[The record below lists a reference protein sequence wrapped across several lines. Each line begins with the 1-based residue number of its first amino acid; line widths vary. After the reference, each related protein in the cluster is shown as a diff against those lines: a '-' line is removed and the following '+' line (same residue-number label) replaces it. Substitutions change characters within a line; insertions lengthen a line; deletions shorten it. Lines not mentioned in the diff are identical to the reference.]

1 MKHSGRDRRSWLTST
16 GALRV
21 PEVGVAFWAIKAL
34 STAMGE
40 STSDYLVHA
49 MLPQLAVLLGFAA
62 FVLALVVQFRQGRYV
77 AWSYW
82 LAVAMVGVFGTMAA
96 DVLHVG
102 LHVPYTASAALYAA
116 VLAGVFLAWWKTEG
130 TLSIHSIDTPRREM
144 FYWAAVAATFA
155 MGTALGDFTAYT
167 LNLGYFPS
175 AALFAAV
182 IAVPALGY
190 ASLRRHAILFFWL
203 AYVVTRPLGAS
214 LADGLGKPKDVSG
227 LGLGNGAV
235 AVALTALIAILVTYL
250 AVTRADIQAASPLD
264 AESA

>member
-1 MKHSGRDRRSWLTST
+1 MGHAARHRRSLLTEH
-16 GALRV
+16 GAIRV
-21 PEVGVAFWAIKAL
+21 PEIGVLFWVIKAL

-62 FVLALVVQFRQGRYV
+62 FVAALAVQFHQRRYV

-96 DVLHVG
+96 DVLHVA
-102 LHVPYTASAALYAA
+102 LHVPYTASAALYAC
-116 VLAGVFLAWWKTEG
+116 VLAAVFVAWRTTEG

-167 LNLGYFPS
+167 LHLGYFSS
-175 AALFAAV
+175 AALFAGV
-182 IAVPALGY
+182 IALPALGY
-190 ASLRRHAILFFWL
+190 ASLRRHAVGFFWF

-214 LADGLGKPKDVSG
+214 MADGLAKPKDVSG
-227 LGLGNGAV
+227 LGLGSDL
-235 AVALTALIAILVTYL
+235 VALLLAGLIVVLVAYL
-250 AVTRADIQAASPLD
+250 SHMRSDIQTEPALEAD
-264 AESA
+264 A